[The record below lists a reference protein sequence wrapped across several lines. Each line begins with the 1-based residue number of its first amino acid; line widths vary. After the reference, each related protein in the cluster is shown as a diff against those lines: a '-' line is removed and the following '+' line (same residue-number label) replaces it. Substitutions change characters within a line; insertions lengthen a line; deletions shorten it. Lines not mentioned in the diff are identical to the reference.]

1 MTKKNVLLFEL
12 IDDRKKNIGTFEKQ
26 IIVYGNYII
35 YKI

>member
-26 IIVYGNYII
+26 IIYSFW
-35 YKI
+35 